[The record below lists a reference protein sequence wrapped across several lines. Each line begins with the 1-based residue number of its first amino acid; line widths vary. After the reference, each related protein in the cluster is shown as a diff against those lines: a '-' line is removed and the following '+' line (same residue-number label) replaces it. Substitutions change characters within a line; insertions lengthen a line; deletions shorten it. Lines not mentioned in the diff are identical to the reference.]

1 MGAVPSE
8 ASLVMTRIWDT
19 FFVTYSFSLDSAFTL
34 AIGAAFTGATDY
46 PLLLEPEQPAR
57 IPAHIK
63 SDDEVVTSRVRLE

>member
-1 MGAVPSE
+1 
-8 ASLVMTRIWDT
+8 MTRIWDT

-34 AIGAAFTGATDY
+34 AIDAAFTGATDY

-57 IPAHIK
+57 IPAHIN

>member
-19 FFVTYSFSLDSAFTL
+19 FFVTYSFSLDS
-34 AIGAAFTGATDY
+34 AFTGATDY

-63 SDDEVVTSRVRLE
+63 SDDEVVTSRVKLE